1 MALTDKLTAIA
12 NAIRSKTGET
22 GKMTLDQMP
31 IKIGG
36 IETGPSI
43 DLDGITAVESDV
55 LSTASFM
62 TREGSIMQGAMLER
76 HSDGIQISENGSE
89 IIVSLAEGYYPNGT
103 QMTYT
108 VPSSGGDGV
117 VTNFINTT
125 WNSTEFRSALIGM
138 QPCMSIATELFSY
151 PVWPIGIGFTINN
164 DILPVVFGTAY
175 ADFTKNFFAFRGSAG
190 ISNAGDDANFSIV
203 LEIDVESGELVVS
216 KLEINGVEW
225 KTSVTNTT
233 PVRIFTFGY

>member
-31 IKIGG
+31 TKIEG
-36 IETGPSI
+36 IVTGPSI

-62 TREGSIMQGAMLER
+62 TREGSIMQGTMLEH

-89 IIVSLAEGYYPNGT
+89 ITVSLDEGYYPNGT

-108 VPSSGGDGV
+108 VSSSGGDGV
-117 VTNFINTT
+117 VTNYINTT
-125 WNSTEFRSALIGM
+125 WDSTEFRSALTGM
-138 QPCMSIATELFSY
+138 RPNMSVATELFSY
-151 PVWPIGIGFTINN
+151 PIWPIGIGFTINN

-175 ADFTKNFFAFRGSAG
+175 ADFTNGFFAFRGSAG
-190 ISNAGDDANFSIV
+190 ISNAGDDTNFSIV

-233 PVRIFTFGY
+233 PVRIFTLGY